1 MKPRTLTWR
10 PVPVAYPRPGTCL
23 LLCPILLPQLHPSFQ
38 TCSFQH
44 GTQTHPSQAR
54 VWLHIPRALPDV
66 LLCPPL
72 MEQVATLLSTNIAP
86 SLQVPGP
93 LPAALGIT
101 IPEGGFFFLPPP
113 EFVTLSTFP
122 DRFIVLSQFIIFHVY
137 LPSLSGDQPGV
148 AEAKSSLFPAKP
160 FPIPPSTSIFL
171 RTSPVLHILKLACTV
186 FFSYSFLHSC
196 IQWACISPS

>member
-1 MKPRTLTWR
+1 
-10 PVPVAYPRPGTCL
+10 
-23 LLCPILLPQLHPSFQ
+23 
-38 TCSFQH
+38 
-44 GTQTHPSQAR
+44 
-54 VWLHIPRALPDV
+54 
-66 LLCPPL
+66 

-160 FPIPPSTSIFL
+160 FP
-171 RTSPVLHILKLACTV
+171 
-186 FFSYSFLHSC
+186 
-196 IQWACISPS
+196 

>member
-1 MKPRTLTWR
+1 M
-10 PVPVAYPRPGTCL
+10 GCHCL
-23 LLCPILLPQLHPSFQ
+23 LCLTHQGSPNSLLLEVKDPHLAACPCGLPETWDMSILSCPILLPQLHPSFQ

-44 GTQTHPSQAR
+44 GTQTHPPQAR
-54 VWLHIPRALPDV
+54 VWLHIPRALPDM

-122 DRFIVLSQFIIFHVY
+122 DRFIVLS
-137 LPSLSGDQPGV
+137 
-148 AEAKSSLFPAKP
+148 
-160 FPIPPSTSIFL
+160 
-171 RTSPVLHILKLACTV
+171 
-186 FFSYSFLHSC
+186 
-196 IQWACISPS
+196 

>member
-1 MKPRTLTWR
+1 MACPCDLPKTWDMS
-10 PVPVAYPRPGTCL
+10 VL
-23 LLCPILLPQLHPSFQ
+23 SCPILLPQLHPSFQ

-44 GTQTHPSQAR
+44 GTQTHPPQAR
-54 VWLHIPRALPDV
+54 VWLHTPRALPDV

-72 MEQVATLLSTNIAP
+72 MEQVVTPLSTNITP

-122 DRFIVLSQFIIFHVY
+122 DRFIVLSQSIFFHVY
-137 LPSLSGDQPGV
+137 IPSPSDDQPGV
-148 AEAKSSLFPAKP
+148 RRGRIFPLP
-160 FPIPPSTSIFL
+160 
-171 RTSPVLHILKLACTV
+171 
-186 FFSYSFLHSC
+186 Y
-196 IQWACISPS
+196 